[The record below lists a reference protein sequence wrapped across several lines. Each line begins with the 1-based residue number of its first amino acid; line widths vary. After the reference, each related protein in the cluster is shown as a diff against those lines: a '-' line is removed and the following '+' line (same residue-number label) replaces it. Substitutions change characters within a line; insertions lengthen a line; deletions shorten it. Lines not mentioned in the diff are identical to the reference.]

1 MLTYTQVLFRSV
13 KISAI
18 LIAVDAVSAF
28 LLSGFIHPVETF
40 GDMLLVETALL
51 FVFAGFVD
59 FGTSVA
65 FVQFR
70 NSVFASKETFSAQKR
85 KDAERRAI
93 ALVASGATLFAIM
106 VIFAI
111 FGR

>member
-1 MLTYTQVLFRSV
+1 MLFRSLKV
-13 KISAI
+13 SGI
-18 LIAVDAVSAF
+18 LLVLDMLSAF
-28 LLSGFIHPVETF
+28 LLRGSIYPLETF

-51 FVFAGFVD
+51 FLLAGFVD

-70 NSVFASKETFSAQKR
+70 KSVFASKEIFSAQKR

-93 ALVASGATLFAIM
+93 ALVGSGMSLFAILIILA
-106 VIFAI
+106 VL
-111 FGR
+111 RR